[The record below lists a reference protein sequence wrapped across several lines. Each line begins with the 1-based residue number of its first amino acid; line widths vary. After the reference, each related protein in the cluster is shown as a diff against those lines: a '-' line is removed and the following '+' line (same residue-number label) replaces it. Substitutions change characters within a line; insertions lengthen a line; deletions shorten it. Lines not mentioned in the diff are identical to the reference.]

1 MMMIML
7 IITND
12 DDNDMKSDCS
22 LKHKEYKNTFIV
34 CVKV

>member
-12 DDNDMKSDCS
+12 DDNDMKSDRDIAETVGT
-22 LKHKEYKNTFIV
+22 LYYFKR
-34 CVKV
+34 